1 MGFIA
6 IKGDK
11 VAPQLGVTPIEESK
25 ALGKYKRGGMGL
37 FVGYTT
43 VGLLGAGLAIAFF
56 ISSSVPFIG
65 WIFVGLA
72 VIALFALTA
81 WIEKKMT
88 TKYKNGLCVATLAP
102 ILTNTKPKLKKQAN
116 SRRPLP
122 N

>member
-43 VGLLGAGLAIAFF
+43 VGLLGAGLAIAFSV
-56 ISSSVPFIG
+56 SSSAPVIG
-65 WIFVGLA
+65 WIVVGLA
-72 VIALFALTA
+72 VIALFVLAA
-81 WIEKKMT
+81 WIERNKDNKVQEWLKRCHFGT
-88 TKYKNGLCVATLAP
+88 HADKYQTEAEEVAE
-102 ILTNTKPKLKKQAN
+102 LKKAFA
-116 SRRPLP
+116 
-122 N
+122 

>member
-11 VAPQLGVTPIEESK
+11 VAPQLGITPIEESK
-25 ALGKYKRGGMGL
+25 ALGEHKKGDMGL

-65 WIFVGLA
+65 WIVVGLA
-72 VIALFALTA
+72 VISLFVLAA
-81 WIEKKMT
+81 WIERNKDNKVQEWLKRCHFGT
-88 TKYKNGLCVATLAP
+88 HADKYQTEAEEVAE
-102 ILTNTKPKLKKQAN
+102 LKKAFA
-116 SRRPLP
+116 
-122 N
+122 